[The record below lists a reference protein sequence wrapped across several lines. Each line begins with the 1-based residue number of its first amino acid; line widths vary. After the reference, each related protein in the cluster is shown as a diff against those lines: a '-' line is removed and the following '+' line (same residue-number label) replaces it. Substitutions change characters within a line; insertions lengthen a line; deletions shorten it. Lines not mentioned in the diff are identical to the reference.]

1 MDPNLLSP
9 TEQKTLQILE
19 DKTIL
24 KNGHYEKPL
33 PWKSEPQELPK
44 NGTLAEKRFQS
55 LENKF
60 GKNPE
65 LTEICIEY
73 IDLGHALKLTND
85 HSLNIS
91 DITNYVPHH
100 GVLNINKPGRVRV
113 VFDAS
118 TKYNDTCLNQ
128 NLLPGP
134 DLLNNFVSVLI
145 RFRQAKY
152 AAMADK
158 EKMFHQIFVS
168 PNDTN
173 ALRFLWWEIPDEV
186 VSDNKMLV
194 HIFGKVDSPC
204 CTNWAL
210 RKVPE
215 MVEG

>member
-24 KNGHYEKPL
+24 KNGHYETPL
-33 PWKSEPQELPK
+33 PWKSEPQELPN

-60 GKNPE
+60 AKNPE

-113 VFDAS
+113 VFDVS

-145 RFRQAKY
+145 
-152 AAMADK
+152 
-158 EKMFHQIFVS
+158 
-168 PNDTN
+168 
-173 ALRFLWWEIPDEV
+173 
-186 VSDNKMLV
+186 
-194 HIFGKVDSPC
+194 
-204 CTNWAL
+204 
-210 RKVPE
+210 
-215 MVEG
+215 